1 MVFFAALMMT
11 VSQVD
16 TTMDG
21 VLDVSWHDGAADA
34 VNAALTAPAAALVAP
49 LPPVIELVPA
59 EHRTSSCSARS
70 TPPVPDAHS
79 TIANN
84 MLCKMSS
91 RASA

>member
-1 MVFFAALMMT
+1 MVFFATLVMT

-21 VLDVSWHDGAADA
+21 ILDVSFHNGAADA
-34 VNAALTAPAAALVAP
+34 VNAALTAPAAGRVAP

-59 EHRTSSCSARS
+59 EHRTMSCRACS
-70 TPPVPDAHS
+70 TTPVPDAHGTS
-79 TIANN
+79 ADN
-84 MLCKMSS
+84 MLCKMWS